1 MYRLC
6 YNSIMKKKVKRALV
20 LAIGIIFILLGLAG
34 TVLPF
39 LQGFLFIAIG
49 LILLSFYFPKVRLWI
64 EKHTE
69 KYPRLF
75 LIIKKVEK
83 WITKIIGEI

>member
-1 MYRLC
+1 
-6 YNSIMKKKVKRALV
+6 MKKHAKRVLV
-20 LAIGIIFILLGLAG
+20 LTVAIIFIILGLAG

-49 LILLSFYFPKVRLWI
+49 LMLLSFYSPKIRLFI

-75 LIIKKVEK
+75 SVVKKVEG
-83 WITKIIGEI
+83 WFIKIIGEI

>member
-1 MYRLC
+1 
-6 YNSIMKKKVKRALV
+6 MKKKAKRFLV
-20 LAIGIIFILLGLAG
+20 LATGIIFIILGLLG

-49 LILLSFYFPKVRLWI
+49 LMLLSFYFPKVRLWI
-64 EKHTE
+64 EKHSE

-75 LIIKKVEK
+75 LIVKKVENFM
-83 WITKIIGEI
+83 IKIIGEI